1 MSNLF
6 WLLLSL
12 CCVPFTPVLGR
23 RARCDPESPPTT
35 TNGAI
40 YMILVNIGRDT
51 DRLLSTSSEAAETIE
66 LHAHRMEKMS

>member
-1 MSNLF
+1 MFRS
-6 WLLLSL
+6 
-12 CCVPFTPVLGR
+12 R
-23 RARCDPESPPTT
+23 RFLAVEPGAIQIGEPWARESPPTT